1 MRFTPRIF
9 VRGLI
14 VGLALLVGALIFI
27 SFLPGPMLT
36 RLVLLWITRPP
47 DPTPPPPTITALR
60 GDLPVGNLAF
70 EEWARYDL
78 NNYRPVG
85 SGFLLRVAGGEVIGV
100 TTAHSVGDVG
110 DPANLLEQV
119 AFQIPGRDGFVVEFD
134 VLYADPGQPRTG
146 DDMTVDY
153 LLLKPSGTLD
163 LGLALEPDPRGAPQ
177 PGERVSLISGLGDGT
192 GGRRLIGGTVQWVD
206 IEAVWVLMDNMEF
219 PGGMSGSP
227 LVSDYTG
234 RAIGMAIAEMPRGS
248 RYLIGVHPIASIL
261 AKAAAARLIK
271 IGDYS
276 R

>member
-1 MRFTPRIF
+1 MLFTPRVII
-9 VRGLI
+9 RLLI
-14 VGLALLVGALIFI
+14 TVLALLVGALIAI

-47 DPTPPPPTITALR
+47 DPTPPPPTITAPR
-60 GDLPVGNLAF
+60 GELPVGNLAF
-70 EEWARYDL
+70 EEWAKYGL

-100 TTAHSVGDVG
+100 TTAHSVGDIG

-119 AFQIPGRDGFVVEFD
+119 AFQIPGRDGYVAEFD
-134 VLYADPGQPRTG
+134 VLYADPGWPRTG
-146 DDMTVDY
+146 SDLTVDY
-153 LLLKPSGTLD
+153 LLLKPSGTVD
-163 LGLALEPDPRGAPQ
+163 PGLALEPDPRGAPQ
-177 PGERVSLISGLGDGT
+177 PGERVSMISGLGDGT
-192 GGRRLIGGTVQWVD
+192 GGRRLIGGTVQGID
-206 IEAVWVLMDNMEF
+206 TAAVWVLMDDMEF

-227 LVSDYTG
+227 LVSEYTG

-271 IGDYS
+271 IGDYT